1 MVDYWSVVVGC
12 LRSKLK
18 GLNPLQIYNMKQ
30 AMSSI
35 LTIIFLHIFCKNPQR
50 SQIHRFTCS
59 QGGGRVNREDRED
72 REDRENREN
81 RENRDDRENRENREN
96 RVVIPSPH
104 RPYQAKRPYFS
115 YQAKRYPSSAAPLS
129 LPTLPTPVMLS
140 EAKHLSVGANVE
152 RPC

>member
-1 MVDYWSVVVGC
+1 MIDYWSVVVDC
-12 LRSKLK
+12 LRSKVK

-30 AMSSI
+30 ALSSI

-59 QGGGRVNREDRED
+59 RGGRVNREDRED
-72 REDRENREN
+72 RE
-81 RENRDDRENRENREN
+81 NRDD

-104 RPYQAKRPYFS
+104 RPYQAQRPYFS
-115 YQAKRYPSSAAPLS
+115 YQAKRYPSSAAPPS
-129 LPTLPTPVMLS
+129 LPTLPTSVMLS